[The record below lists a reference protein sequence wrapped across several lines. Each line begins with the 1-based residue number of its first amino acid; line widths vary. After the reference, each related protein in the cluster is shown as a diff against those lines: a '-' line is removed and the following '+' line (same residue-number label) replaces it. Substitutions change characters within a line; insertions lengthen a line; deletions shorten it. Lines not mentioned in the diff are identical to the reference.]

1 MKWTRTGIVLAV
13 VLAVLAAA
21 RFVYGHELNL
31 LDFLFS
37 MTIII
42 AAMVEE
48 GFEKVYKR
56 LNEIAEAVGHDK

>member
-1 MKWTRTGIVLAV
+1 MKWTRTGIVLCII
-13 VLAVLAAA
+13 LAVLAVA
-21 RFVYGHELNL
+21 RFIYGHELNL

-42 AAMVEE
+42 AAAVEE

-56 LNEIAEAVGHDK
+56 LDEIAEAVAHDN